1 MNIRKGQP
9 MVLRNWKLSSYI
21 NALAACGMKIEELHE
36 EVNSVV
42 LNGEDEFSERYYSIF
57 KGKRIPLSFII
68 KAVKL

>member
-1 MNIRKGQP
+1 MNEKEA
-9 MVLRNWKLSSYI
+9 LRQSEHGW
-21 NALAACGMKIEELHE
+21 NALATCGMKIEELHE

-57 KGKRIPLSFII
+57 NGKRVPLSFII